1 MRHSDKGRIGILV
14 FERVQHSHPALKA
27 LLDLARAGDR
37 EMDTP
42 VLFLSHGIRVVVLFL
57 RLTKDR
63 RWEA

>member
-1 MRHSDKGRIGILV
+1 MRHIGESGFGIFVFKG
-14 FERVQHSHPALKA
+14 VQHGHTALKA
-27 LLDLARAGDR
+27 VLGLIRAGDR

-42 VLFLSHGIRVVVLFL
+42 VLFRSHGIRVVVLFL